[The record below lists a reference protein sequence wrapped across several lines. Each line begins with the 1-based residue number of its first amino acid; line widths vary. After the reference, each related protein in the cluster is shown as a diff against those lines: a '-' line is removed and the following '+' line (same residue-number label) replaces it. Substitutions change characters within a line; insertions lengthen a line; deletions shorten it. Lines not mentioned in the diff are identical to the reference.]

1 MTICSKCG
9 GDPKGLRF
17 SKLML
22 LTKLLI
28 ILAMAMP
35 FIVQFSGMYDVFG
48 EAAEFFPIFRRH
60 ADIVSEPSKI
70 GQEYF
75 IFTHFSYIPAII
87 ALVMHRRSTV
97 IPSLIA
103 AVIPLPAIILP
114 DWLGII
120 IPLFI
125 VPVVLYAAAAVIAA
139 YDKKIQLKNNRIKYK
154 KGA

>member
-9 GDPKGLRF
+9 GDPKGLHF

-28 ILAMAMP
+28 ISAMAMP

-48 EAAEFFPIFRRH
+48 EAAKFFPIFKH
-60 ADIVSEPSKI
+60 GDDPDPSKI

-75 IFTHFSYIPAII
+75 MFTHFSYIPAII

-103 AVIPLPAIILP
+103 AVILLPAIILP

-125 VPVVLYAAAAVIAA
+125 VPAVLYAASAVIAV
-139 YDKKIQLKNNRIKYK
+139 YDKKIQLKNNRIKYI